1 MIVGET
7 MKRLT
12 RFLREEDGATV
23 VEYTVMLAM
32 IVLVLLCSVALLG
45 ENSNGVWTT
54 IQSSLTS
61 SAALNPK

>member
-1 MIVGET
+1 MGET

-54 IQSSLTS
+54 IQTSLTS
-61 SAALNPK
+61 SQALNPK